1 MSCRLWILYYITH
14 SICIVDFT
22 CVIISFGCSLRFT
35 MSEVNT
41 LDATQR
47 SNLWV
52 LRINYTLGTLKRLI
66 TNVCWPT
73 IRSNFMAKMYVP
85 NWPEVKLNQFRAV
98 SRSPNSRTDA
108 GTT

>member
-1 MSCRLWILYYITH
+1 MSCRLWILYYVTH

-22 CVIISFGCSLRFT
+22 CVIISFGCLLRFT

-41 LDATQR
+41 LDTTQR

-66 TNVCWPT
+66 TNVFGQLFEAISWPKCT
-73 IRSNFMAKMYVP
+73 CQIGQK
-85 NWPEVKLNQFRAV
+85 
-98 SRSPNSRTDA
+98 
-108 GTT
+108 